1 MMSMAGSVVLRGR
14 HCCRR
19 GSAALADGGLLG
31 GCGGGGLDVATL
43 HLDAAQALPVAPL
56 QQQVALRRGATAR
69 GAPRVVVVSPL
80 FLHFPDGLKFQC
92 TEGMRSQ

>member
-31 GCGGGGLDVATL
+31 GRRGGGLDVATL

-56 QQQVALRRGATAR
+56 
-69 GAPRVVVVSPL
+69 
-80 FLHFPDGLKFQC
+80 
-92 TEGMRSQ
+92 